1 MRLCG
6 VLRNLPY
13 KTKKLVNE
21 LQKPI
26 WEYTAAELQAKNAQ
40 LQGPPPERENPRL
53 APHLGNCLCQ
63 KIID

>member
-1 MRLCG
+1 M
-6 VLRNLPY
+6 
-13 KTKKLVNE
+13 NE

-53 APHLGNCLCQ
+53 APHLGTV
-63 KIID
+63 IVYA